1 MEDELL
7 IALPPH
13 FLPKTIAGLEH
24 LSRNG
29 LRYPIAPYGVNNDVR
44 AGMGVS
50 YSD

>member
-1 MEDELL
+1 MKPTQAEKIID
-7 IALPPH
+7 
-13 FLPKTIAGLEH
+13 GLAH

-29 LRYPIAPYGVNNDVR
+29 LRYPIPQYGVNNDVR